1 LLKWIVDQEFS
12 GEFSLIKLS
21 KIPFNFDEK
30 ELLANMDTLAICKV
44 LKILLYKSEMFE
56 ERQKQFKKENQDDF
70 KIYSD

>member
-56 ERQKQFKKENQDDF
+56 ETETIQERE
-70 KIYSD
+70 SR